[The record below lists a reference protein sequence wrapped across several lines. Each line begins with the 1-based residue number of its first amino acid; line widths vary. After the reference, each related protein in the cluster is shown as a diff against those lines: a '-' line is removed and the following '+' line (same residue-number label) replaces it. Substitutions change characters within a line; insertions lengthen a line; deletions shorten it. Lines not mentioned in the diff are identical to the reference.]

1 MAQIFH
7 KSSNSLSRATIVG
20 FVVLAAA
27 GAGVYELLDRSPYVD
42 EQRVVLE
49 QPVPFSHKHHVG
61 EVGLD
66 CRFCH
71 SSVEHSSF
79 AGMPPVSTCMTC
91 HSQLFA
97 DSAMLEP
104 VRDAARTGRPLKWVR
119 VNDLPQFVYF
129 DHSIHVR
136 KGVGCASCHGPVDRM
151 PLTWRQASLE
161 MRWCL
166 SCHEHPEKQ
175 VRPLD
180 EVFAMNDRAPA
191 AQEALGRR
199 LVLEY
204 HIQSRTDCVTCHR

>member
-7 KSSNSLSRATIVG
+7 KATNSLSKASIIA

-27 GAGVYELLDRSPYVD
+27 AAGVYELLDRSPYVD

-71 SSVEHSSF
+71 ASVENSSF

-91 HSQLFA
+91 HSRIFA
-97 DSAMLEP
+97 DSPMLEP
-104 VRDAARTGRPLKWVR
+104 VRDAARTGRPIKWVR
-119 VNDLPQFVYF
+119 VNELPQFVYF

-136 KGVGCASCHGPVDRM
+136 KGVGCATCHGPVDRM
-151 PLTWRQASLE
+151 PLSWRHASLE

-180 EVFAMNDRAPA
+180 EVFSMGFRAPA
-191 AQEALGRR
+191 AQEALGFR
-199 LVLEY
+199 LISEN
-204 HIQSRTDCVTCHR
+204 HIRSRMDCVTCHR